1 MDNLLKMAQQAGFG
15 EMLPNQDGLSSSW
28 VGFNTTS
35 IKHFAKLVAKAK
47 AEQLATALELGPVND
62 TAASIAIWI
71 RQQ

>member
-1 MDNLLKMAQQAGFG
+1 MDKNEIIKMARQA
-15 EMLPNQDGLSSSW
+15 ELIAHDEDGNEFFFLMEELED
-28 VGFNTTS
+28 
-35 IKHFAKLVAKAK
+35 FAKLVAKAK